1 MDFYSGKM
9 PIACAGDFPLLRINR
24 YMKIGIDSFGCDHA
38 RSGLGT
44 YLLSFIANYQ
54 KEEDIT
60 VELFGSPIDKF
71 TYTSGKDI
79 KFVPV
84 NVADSLS
91 AERRWHVFSSQKF
104 VKKQGYDAVL
114 YPAPERVIPIS
125 FKTRSVVVVNSVL
138 DTKVDDDFVHFKRKT
153 IKKSLDA
160 ADKIIAA
167 SQFIADDL
175 VLHGI
180 DKNKIEVIYNG
191 IDHKLF
197 YPPIDTS
204 DDFADIK
211 PFAIRK
217 PYFTYGSKLSGPEKK
232 HIELIKAFSLFKER
246 TGLPHRL
253 VIAGSDGKYSDAV
266 HKAAFESP
274 YAAEIFLTG
283 FFPHES
289 FAKLYSDSAGCIF
302 PSTVEGVGLPIL
314 EAMATGV
321 PVACSS
327 ACALPEIAGNS
338 AIFFDSDNIEEIA
351 TSMEKIVVD
360 DELKNKLIANGL
372 ERAQS
377 FNWENTARKTIEVVK
392 G

>member
-1 MDFYSGKM
+1 M
-9 PIACAGDFPLLRINR
+9 R

-44 YLLSFIANYQ
+44 YLLSFISNYQ
-54 KEEDIT
+54 KEDGVT
-60 VELFGSPIDKF
+60 LELFGSPLDKF
-71 TYTSGKDI
+71 KYTSGKDI
-79 KFVPV
+79 KFIPV
-84 NVADSLS
+84 NVSDSLN
-91 AERRWHVFSSQKF
+91 AERRWHYFSAHTF
-104 VKKQGYDAVL
+104 VKKHGYDAVI
-114 YPAPERVIPIS
+114 YPAPERVLPVS
-125 FKTRSVVVVNSVL
+125 FKTRSVVVVNSVI
-138 DTKVDDDFVHFKRKT
+138 DTKLEDNFAYFTRKKIRKSFDAVDR
-153 IKKSLDA
+153 
-160 ADKIIAA
+160 IIAA

-175 VLHGI
+175 ISHGI
-180 DKNKIEVIYNG
+180 DKNKITVIYNG

-232 HIELIKAFSLFKER
+232 HIELIKAFSLFKEK
-246 TGLPHRL
+246 TKLPHRL
-253 VIAGSDGKYSDAV
+253 VISGSDGEYSDEV

-274 YAAEIFLTG
+274 YASEIFLTG

-289 FAKLYSDSAGCIF
+289 FAKLYSDSDGCIF

-327 ACALPEIAGNS
+327 SCALPEIAGDS

-351 TSMEKIVVD
+351 NCMERIVVD
-360 DELKNKLIANGL
+360 VGLKNTLISNGL
-372 ERAQS
+372 ERAKS
-377 FNWENTARKTIEVVK
+377 FNWENTVRQTIDIVK
-392 G
+392 KLVNG